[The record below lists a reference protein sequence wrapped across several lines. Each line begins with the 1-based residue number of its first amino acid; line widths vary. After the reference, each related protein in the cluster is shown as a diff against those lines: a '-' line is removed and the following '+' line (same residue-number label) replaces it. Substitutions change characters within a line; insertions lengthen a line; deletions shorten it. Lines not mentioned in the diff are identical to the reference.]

1 MSELPEIKGQ
11 ASSPGAARPRQA
23 LPAAVT
29 LPAASVQWWHLVAAA
44 AGGAVTLCPQVPG
57 TRGKPR
63 LSLSWR
69 LSLGKR
75 AGLLCF
81 LVSCKWRDY
90 VFGLQLGKLLCV
102 TGTKIERYQL

>member
-1 MSELPEIKGQ
+1 MKRQ
-11 ASSPGAARPRQA
+11 RSSPGAARPGHA

-44 AGGAVTLCPQVPG
+44 AGGAVALCPQVPG

-63 LSLSWR
+63 LSLSCR

-75 AGLLCF
+75 AGLLGF
-81 LVSCKWRDY
+81 LVRCKWEEY
-90 VFGLQLGKLLCV
+90 VLGYSLGNCCVVLGLK
-102 TGTKIERYQL
+102 